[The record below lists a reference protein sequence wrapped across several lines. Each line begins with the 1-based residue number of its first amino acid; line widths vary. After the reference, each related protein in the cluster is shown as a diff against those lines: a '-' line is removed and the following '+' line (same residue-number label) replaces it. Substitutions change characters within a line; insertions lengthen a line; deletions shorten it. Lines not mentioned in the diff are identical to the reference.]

1 MNEIIY
7 GSHNAGDVI
16 VHEIIYENLVLLV
29 RHMYPMMKVRESFG
43 RHTKTAM
50 RP

>member
-16 VHEIIYENLVLLV
+16 VHDTGKWCGLCCLCSIHYTCDMI
-29 RHMYPMMKVRESFG
+29 
-43 RHTKTAM
+43 
-50 RP
+50 